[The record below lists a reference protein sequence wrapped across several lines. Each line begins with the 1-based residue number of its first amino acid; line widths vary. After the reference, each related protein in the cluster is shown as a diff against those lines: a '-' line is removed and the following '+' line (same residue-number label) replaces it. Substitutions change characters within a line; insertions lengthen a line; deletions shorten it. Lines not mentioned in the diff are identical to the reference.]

1 MMEFANAPVPA
12 ALPRRHPL
20 GHSVVFGIA
29 GFLGLLIA
37 VAVMAIALVVNL
49 NRQETNLNTGN
60 AAFVTAVQSAALD
73 AKAIANDQRGY
84 LLSGDDKF
92 LVEAQS
98 RETAVRASFTSAS
111 IAAGSDPER
120 RAVSRAS
127 DGFERWVTAFQS
139 EVDTYKRGD
148 QKGAIATSLGADRD
162 LRKTYEASLDVA
174 ETIGVHGVQSGDHS
188 VSAAATL
195 TIRLLIAGLLVA
207 LVIGVG
213 IGEWLLRTIV
223 RPLHHLVDALYS

>member
-1 MMEFANAPVPA
+1 M
-12 ALPRRHPL
+12 
-20 GHSVVFGIA
+20 GHSVVLGIA

-49 NRQETNLNTGN
+49 NRRETNLNTGN
-60 AAFVTAVQSAALD
+60 AALVTAVQSATLD
-73 AKAIANDQRGY
+73 AKAIANDQR
-84 LLSGDDKF
+84 
-92 LVEAQS
+92 
-98 RETAVRASFTSAS
+98 
-111 IAAGSDPER
+111 GSDPER

-139 EVDTYKRGD
+139 EVKTYTRGD
-148 QKGAIATSLGADRD
+148 EKGAITTSLGADGD
-162 LRKTYEASLDVA
+162 LRKTYEASFDVA

-223 RPLHHLVDALYS
+223 RPLHHLVDALYR